1 MNDGAATVIGW
12 DEVRALIAARLPGA
26 VIERLSGVPA
36 DRLDHLRAP
45 LRRLRSELLRDAVSA
60 EANRSFPAHGQ
71 LAALR
76 AAGLS
81 AARTP
86 VEALG
91 WLTDRRLRDATWPL
105 ADGGSTNADHHALLR
120 VLLEPHRSTAWQREL
135 AVRLAEWLPAR
146 GDGPRW
152 LVAHGLTVWSG
163 AEVPATD
170 GYVTGW
176 LREGGLMRH
185 HHREI
190 AEWFADQGLREPV
203 PHHDTLLS
211 WLRAQPRLAEFVRRL
226 FEVPDVGGEFADPH
240 AARSGPGNVW
250 PEALTALAAEGV
262 LDRAELLDHCLGKLL
277 RGDRPGNL
285 RGFLHLHDALA
296 PYPDEVLARSRDYL
310 RLAADGAPTAA
321 RTAQAALRT
330 LDDRL
335 PADTFAELTEA
346 VLGRPEKTLA
356 TAQLTWAGAV
366 LRRHPAQI
374 DALLPAVAAG
384 FAHPATEV
392 QDKAL
397 RLATRHL
404 AQAGPDTVRALRT
417 AAQGLGPVQAVDARR
432 LLGTDD
438 ATADADAAPWAGAE
452 PLPSAA
458 PGPAPA
464 RPMPPAVSGP
474 HELAE
479 RLAALLADHSP
490 EPVEFEAVLA
500 AAVAEHHRDA
510 PALAEALAPL
520 AARR

>member
-135 AVRLAEWLPAR
+135 AVRLAEWLLAR

-211 WLRAQPRLAEFVRRL
+211 WLRAQPRLAEFVRGCSKSRTS
-226 FEVPDVGGEFADPH
+226 EASSPIRMPPGPDPGTCGPRPSPRWPPRAFSTAPNCSTTASASCSAATGRATCADSSTCTTH
-240 AARSGPGNVW
+240 SHRTRTRS
-250 PEALTALAAEGV
+250 
-262 LDRAELLDHCLGKLL
+262 
-277 RGDRPGNL
+277 
-285 RGFLHLHDALA
+285 
-296 PYPDEVLARSRDYL
+296 S
-310 RLAADGAPTAA
+310 
-321 RTAQAALRT
+321 
-330 LDDRL
+330 
-335 PADTFAELTEA
+335 PA
-346 VLGRPEKTLA
+346 
-356 TAQLTWAGAV
+356 
-366 LRRHPAQI
+366 
-374 DALLPAVAAG
+374 
-384 FAHPATEV
+384 PATTSGWQPTE
-392 QDKAL
+392 
-397 RLATRHL
+397 RPPPP
-404 AQAGPDTVRALRT
+404 GP
-417 AAQGLGPVQAVDARR
+417 PRR
-432 LLGTDD
+432 PSVPSTTGS
-438 ATADADAAPWAGAE
+438 
-452 PLPSAA
+452 LPTPSPSSPRPSSAA
-458 PGPAPA
+458 PR
-464 RPMPPAVSGP
+464 RPWPPP
-474 HELAE
+474 N
-479 RLAALLADHSP
+479 
-490 EPVEFEAVLA
+490 
-500 AAVAEHHRDA
+500 
-510 PALAEALAPL
+510 
-520 AARR
+520 